1 MAILAAVVIMI
12 GIILV
17 RVIGFFYPSFLE
29 IKGKPLTEGQKYAI
43 DALAIGILL
52 VTFIIVWTL

>member
-1 MAILAAVVIMI
+1 MEIVAAVVIMI
-12 GIILV
+12 GIISV

-29 IKGKPLTEGQKYAI
+29 IKGKRLSEGKKYAI

-52 VTFIIVWTL
+52 VTFIIVWML

>member
-1 MAILAAVVIMI
+1 MEILAAVVIMI
-12 GIILV
+12 GIISV

-29 IKGKPLTEGQKYAI
+29 IKGKQLTEGQKYAI